1 MQAQT
6 EQLTLRELCDRLD
19 RLPVSRFHAKILI
32 VAALSLLFDTLD
44 TAVTGFVLASL
55 RSTWHFDANTIGVVS
70 AVGLSGYLVGS
81 FVCGF
86 VADHIG
92 RKKTILFTLILYSIF
107 SAWRGLSNTVG
118 VFAFLNFCTWFFVG
132 AESSTVPAYLAEL
145 WPSQTRGKLV
155 GWMMAFFGAGIA
167 LSSVWSWLIIP
178 TLGWRWALFL
188 TAPFALI
195 GGIMRSVLPE
205 SPRWLI
211 RAGRPSDAEAV
222 MLRIEAE
229 VSKSSGPL
237 VAPVILGQSGQ
248 ELSSQRAHAS
258 ELLGATYRGVTLMLW
273 AVWFAEYGV
282 LYTYQIF
289 LPTIL
294 SAEGHSIVK
303 SFRYSLVIY
312 SSVIPGYVLGGYVVE
327 WLDRKYAILVS
338 FVSITAFGTLFGHS
352 RSPAQV
358 MTFAGL
364 TVFFLSVGSTA
375 IYVYTPELYPT
386 EIRATAMGIASAWG
400 RVGAVS
406 MLLVFG
412 HFFATQ
418 GKSLLFLIIDPVLIA
433 AAIVVLCFGPSTR
446 GRPLQ
451 ETQLGATRE
460 PLSG

>member
-1 MQAQT
+1 
-6 EQLTLRELCDRLD
+6 
-19 RLPVSRFHAKILI
+19 
-32 VAALSLLFDTLD
+32 
-44 TAVTGFVLASL
+44 
-55 RSTWHFDANTIGVVS
+55 
-70 AVGLSGYLVGS
+70 
-81 FVCGF
+81 
-86 VADHIG
+86 
-92 RKKTILFTLILYSIF
+92 
-107 SAWRGLSNTVG
+107 
-118 VFAFLNFCTWFFVG
+118 
-132 AESSTVPAYLAEL
+132 
-145 WPSQTRGKLV
+145 
-155 GWMMAFFGAGIA
+155 MAFFGAGIA
-167 LSSVWSWLIIP
+167 LSSVWSLLIIP

-211 RAGRPSDAEAV
+211 RAGRLADAEAV
-222 MLRIEAE
+222 MVRIETE

-237 VAPVILGQSGQ
+237 LAPAIPGQRRE
-248 ELSSQRAHAS
+248 ELSARRAHPS
-258 ELLGATYRGVTLMLW
+258 ELLGVPYRSVTLMLW
-273 AVWFAEYGV
+273 TAWFAEYGV

-303 SFRYSLVIY
+303 SFGYSVAIY

-327 WLDRKYAILVS
+327 WLDRKYAILLA

-352 RSPAQV
+352 RSPAQI

-364 TVFFLSVGSTA
+364 TVFFLSLGSTA
-375 IYVYTPELYPT
+375 IYTYTPELYPT

-400 RVGAVS
+400 RVGAVT

-412 HFFATQ
+412 HFFATL

-433 AAIVVLCFGPSTR
+433 AVIVVHCFGPSTR

-451 ETQLGATRE
+451 ETQLGAARE
-460 PLSG
+460 SLSG

>member
-1 MQAQT
+1 
-6 EQLTLRELCDRLD
+6 
-19 RLPVSRFHAKILI
+19 
-32 VAALSLLFDTLD
+32 
-44 TAVTGFVLASL
+44 
-55 RSTWHFDANTIGVVS
+55 
-70 AVGLSGYLVGS
+70 
-81 FVCGF
+81 
-86 VADHIG
+86 
-92 RKKTILFTLILYSIF
+92 
-107 SAWRGLSNTVG
+107 
-118 VFAFLNFCTWFFVG
+118 
-132 AESSTVPAYLAEL
+132 
-145 WPSQTRGKLV
+145 
-155 GWMMAFFGAGIA
+155 
-167 LSSVWSWLIIP
+167 
-178 TLGWRWALFL
+178 
-188 TAPFALI
+188 
-195 GGIMRSVLPE
+195 
-205 SPRWLI
+205 
-211 RAGRPSDAEAV
+211 
-222 MLRIEAE
+222 
-229 VSKSSGPL
+229 
-237 VAPVILGQSGQ
+237 
-248 ELSSQRAHAS
+248 
-258 ELLGATYRGVTLMLW
+258 MLW